1 MNYPTCA
8 AARVTFNHGRC
19 SANLQLLA
27 EPKTFWADI
36 EALKEFKNP
45 LNPDSV
51 SPSSCV
57 SSRDFTLDPCDNL
70 FSGFVHL
77 WLPLQPG
84 RQLFVRQLAHRAHP

>member
-1 MNYPTCA
+1 MVRMTDFDMGHPP
-8 AARVTFNHGRC
+8 RK
-19 SANLQLLA
+19 

-36 EALKEFKNP
+36 EALKEFKNS

-51 SPSSCV
+51 SPGLCV

-77 WLPLQPG
+77 WLPLQPC
-84 RQLFVRQLAHRAHP
+84 RQLLVRQLAHRAYP